1 MAAIYTV
8 QRLTGATPDVTT
20 ITNCRLHTD
29 DTPNNQDLTNPI
41 PIAGVLKRSF
51 WASIELEFSGTF
63 SQVGNARHYCDG
75 AIGFAHGTSGALQ
88 CATAGVTRANY
99 IEATGSVG
107 DSGDEMVANH
117 ANVSAKANINTYDSG
132 SPLTVDST
140 DYSSAGYTNQVILQE
155 DVDTDATSGLQ
166 TAEDLTWRVD
176 EI

>member
-1 MAAIYTV
+1 MAGIYTV
-8 QRLTGATPDVTT
+8 QRLTGVTPDVTT

-29 DTPNNQDLTNPI
+29 DTPNNQDLTTPI
-41 PIAGVLKRSF
+41 PIAGVLKRSY
-51 WASIELEFSGTF
+51 WATIELEFSGTF
-63 SQVGNARHYCDG
+63 SQIGNIRHYCDG
-75 AIGFAHGTSGALQ
+75 TIGFAHGTSGALQ

-99 IEATGSVG
+99 VQATGVSG

-117 ANVSAKANINTYDSG
+117 TNVAAKADIETYTTG

-140 DYSSAGYTNQVILQE
+140 DYTSADASDGVVLQQ

-166 TAEDLTWRVD
+166 TAETLTWRVD